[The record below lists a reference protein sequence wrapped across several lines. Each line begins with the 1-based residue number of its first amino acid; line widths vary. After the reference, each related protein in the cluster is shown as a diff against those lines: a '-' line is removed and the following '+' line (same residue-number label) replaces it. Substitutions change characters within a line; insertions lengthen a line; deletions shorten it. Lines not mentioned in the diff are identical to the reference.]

1 MLNFYKDEKRCWI
14 SKEKLKEI
22 TGERQFHSVLKSPIP
37 PREKHYFQ
45 GDVRK
50 GIRP

>member
-22 TGERQFHSVLKSPIP
+22 TGERQFHSGLKFPTP
-37 PREKHYFQ
+37 PREKH
-45 GDVRK
+45 
-50 GIRP
+50 